1 MAQARI
7 QAHVHAF
14 VRRTAI
20 YGRGVGESH
29 APDLGR
35 DILPNAAGCGTRP
48 LVGRAWNHRHALRIS
63 CKNASTRTRIRKAFS
78 NICARRWG
86 IAHAQT
92 LGVRA
97 RHLLPAGELA
107 PLSAGH
113 GATDLHG
120 GAQAIKAS
128 MQAHVNGCVRRTAT
142 YACGVRKAYMPHF
155 GRERSPLAAGWGTR
169 VLVGRS
175 VVRPTCTAGLRQDY
189 RHT

>member
-1 MAQARI
+1 MRP
-7 QAHVHAF
+7 
-14 VRRTAI
+14 TAI
-20 YGRGVGESH
+20 YVCGGGPH

-35 DILPNAAGCGTRP
+35 EILPNAAGWGTRP
-48 LVGRAWNHRHALRIS
+48 LVGLAWNHRHALRGS
-63 CKNASTRTRIRKAFS
+63 CNNASTRTRIRKAFS

-107 PLSAGH
+107 PWSAGH

-128 MQAHVNGCVRRTAT
+128 IQAHVNGCVRRTAT
-142 YACGVRKAYMPHF
+142 YACGF
-155 GRERSPLAAGWGTR
+155 GETYTPNLRRERSPLPAGWGTCP
-169 VLVGRS
+169 LVGRS
-175 VVRPTCTAGLRQDY
+175 VVRPTCTAGPRQDY